1 MKRMAIFAAGIVLGL
16 AAAQLPAGRW
26 VEGAAQAQVQ
36 LPITQMPSH
45 APSQA
50 AKPSLFVNMTTG
62 DSWRGWMGLHFAH
75 NTMKMGNPVTI
86 FLNLDAVQLA
96 SLKGEQEKRPS
107 MQRVP
112 RDIVADFIKD
122 GGKVLI
128 CGPCLAEFGLT
139 LNDLVSGVEL
149 AKPGYTQSFIFAEN
163 ARTLTW

>member
-1 MKRMAIFAAGIVLGL
+1 MRRLVTLLTGMVLGL
-16 AAAQLPAGRW
+16 AIAYLLPLRNFDAVART
-26 VEGAAQAQVQ
+26 
-36 LPITQMPSH
+36 P
-45 APSQA
+45 
-50 AKPSLFVNMTTG
+50 AKPPLFVNITTG

-75 NTMKMGNPVTI
+75 ATLKMGHQITI
-86 FLNLDAVQLA
+86 FLNLDAVALA

-112 RDIVADFIKD
+112 RDIVADFIRD